1 MSGTLPALG
10 LQEQFLPRLD
20 AAVSLLHSATNN
32 LVYFFAIVSFVL
44 LGLRYAS
51 ATESHMDSLK
61 WVVPQLATMIG
72 IVWLSNN
79 LTLFAT
85 IIHSSLTVLG
95 IRVAGLPDPLAR
107 ADAAQMIFDIGL
119 KTFSVMA
126 KSCGT
131 FGWLNPLNIVG
142 AALGGLL
149 ILLSSLALYLYT
161 LIKIYHFKVV
171 IIVGC
176 VMVPP
181 GLWPRTAGI
190 AEDWITRILN
200 ASLAMFML
208 MVCVS
213 LPLSQFASG
222 FNNYTYS
229 CSLDS
234 FVWIGALFA
243 TWTVITFSL
252 TQTFGSM
259 ISKGI
264 KLYGAA

>member
-1 MSGTLPALG
+1 MSGQLPALG
-10 LQEQFLPRLD
+10 LQEQFLPRLE
-20 AAVSLLHSATNN
+20 AAVGVLNATTNN
-32 LVYFFAIVSFVL
+32 LVYFFGVISFVL

-61 WVVPQLATMIG
+61 WVVPQLLAMIG
-72 IVWLSNN
+72 LVWLSNN
-79 LTLFAT
+79 LTQFAT
-85 IIHSSLTVLG
+85 VIHTSLTMLG
-95 IRVAGLPDPLAR
+95 LRVTGLPDPLAR
-107 ADAAQMIFDIGL
+107 GDAAQMIFDLGL
-119 KTFSVMA
+119 RTFSIMA
-126 KSCGT
+126 GACGT
-131 FGWLNPLNIVG
+131 WGWLNPLNVIG
-142 AALGGLL
+142 AAFGGLVIL
-149 ILLSSLALYLYT
+149 ISSLALYLYV
-161 LIKIYHFKVV
+161 LIKIYHFKIIV
-171 IIVGC
+171 IVGC

-190 AEDWITRILN
+190 AEDWITKILN
-200 ASLAMFML
+200 ASLAMFMM

-213 LPLSQFASG
+213 LPLGHFASG
-222 FNNYTYS
+222 FKNYTYS

-243 TWTVITFSL
+243 TWTVITFTL